1 MALLYSIDPSTVFLA
16 LMGSIIPAVIWLF
29 FWIRE
34 DSEHPEPRTIIIIAF
49 IAGIISVIPTFML
62 EEIASRHIQNQQDL
76 YVIWAL
82 IEELMKFGAAFL
94 VALDTR
100 FYDEPMDAI
109 IYMIIVALGFAAA
122 ENFLFMA
129 GSGNLVSGFLTGS
142 MRFVGATLLHT
153 LASAMIGV
161 SIAIAYNKNRIA
173 KLACLLIGISAAV
186 LLHTSFNIFII
197 KDNGNDISSVFIS
210 LWMAIILLLV
220 FFEKLKLE
228 DIYN

>member
-1 MALLYSIDPSTVFLA
+1 MAIFSIDPSTLFLA
-16 LMGSIIPAVIWLF
+16 LTGSIIPAIIWLF

-34 DSEHPEPRTIIIIAF
+34 DDEHPEPRVIIIIAF
-49 IAGIISVIPTFML
+49 IAGILSVIPTFLL
-62 EEIASRHIQNQQDL
+62 EDLANKFIKNQQDL
-76 YVIWAL
+76 YTAWAI
-82 IEELMKFGAAFL
+82 IEELMKFSAAFL
-94 VALDTR
+94 VALSTR
-100 FYDEPMDAI
+100 FNNEPMDAI
-109 IYMIIVALGFAAA
+109 IYMIVVALGFAAT

-129 GSGNLVSGFLTGS
+129 GSGNFVTGFLTGS

-153 LASAMIGV
+153 LASAMIGI
-161 SIAIAYNKNRIA
+161 SMAISFGKKMIT
-173 KLACLLIGISAAV
+173 KIVCLALGISTAV

-228 DIYN
+228 DIYS